1 MAFVIFL
8 MNMLCVDFVTTNS
21 KSRGESSHTIRG
33 LKGPAGLKYLM
44 SAAQFHANVN
54 CLVTSHKMSV
64 QFAALTVVQ
73 SSAFGM
79 TLRRKGRINHGQGLV
94 LYSLV
99 LILGMLVI
107 GQDLLERGSLL
118 TGLTLGNVAAIV
130 RIDFGLNK
138 YALWCLIAVVALPNF
153 LVEEQEH
160 GEHPFWLFFF
170 AGSSTAAL
178 LTSAAL
184 HQLQHVQRK

>member
-1 MAFVIFL
+1 
-8 MNMLCVDFVTTNS
+8 MNMLCVDFITSNF

-33 LKGPAGLKYLM
+33 LKGSAGWKYLM
-44 SAAQFHANVN
+44 SVAQFHANVN
-54 CLVTSHKMSV
+54 CLLTCDNMSV

-79 TLRRKGRINHGQGLV
+79 TLRRKGLINHGQGLV

-99 LILGMLVI
+99 IILGMLVI
-107 GQDLLERGSLL
+107 GHDLLERGCLL
-118 TGLTLGNVAAIV
+118 AGLTLGNLAAII

-138 YALWCLIAVVALPNF
+138 YVLWFFVAVVALPHF
-153 LVEEQEH
+153 FVEEPH

-170 AGSSTAAL
+170 AGASTVAL
-178 LTSAAL
+178 LASAAL
-184 HQLQHVQRK
+184 HHQHVQRK